1 MFAHLFAQFRHEEE
15 LLEGILHS
23 LNVALVLLVFP
34 LQVEQI
40 HEEAGQT
47 KDVQDGD
54 EKQNED

>member
-1 MFAHLFAQFRHEEE
+1 
-15 LLEGILHS
+15 
-23 LNVALVLLVFP
+23 VLLVFP